1 MAKPFLPS
9 HYEELCELIEYAID
23 QAFER
28 DKFPFKC
35 YNYLRQINAS
45 PEFIKRFK
53 NSTTLK
59 EVALMVSDLDAYLV
73 DGDKQCTEAY
83 GHLGTKKAEKIR
95 NYLFRIL
102 NDTKTYESRYS

>member
-1 MAKPFLPS
+1 MDDI
-9 HYEELCELIEYAID
+9 YEMVDKAID
-23 QAFER
+23 LAFKD
-28 DKFPFKC
+28 DKFYFKC
-35 YNYLRQINAS
+35 YNYLRQIKAS
-45 PEFIKRFK
+45 PEFIERFK

-59 EVALMVSDLDAYLV
+59 GVALMVSDLDAYLV

-102 NDTKTYESRYS
+102 NDTKAYESRYS

>member
-9 HYEELCELIEYAID
+9 HYDELCELIEYAID
-23 QAFER
+23 QAFEG

-35 YNYLRQINAS
+35 YNYLRQIKAS
-45 PEFIKRFK
+45 PEFIERFK

-59 EVALMVSDLDAYLV
+59 GVALMVSDLDAYLV

-102 NDTKTYESRYS
+102 NDTKAY